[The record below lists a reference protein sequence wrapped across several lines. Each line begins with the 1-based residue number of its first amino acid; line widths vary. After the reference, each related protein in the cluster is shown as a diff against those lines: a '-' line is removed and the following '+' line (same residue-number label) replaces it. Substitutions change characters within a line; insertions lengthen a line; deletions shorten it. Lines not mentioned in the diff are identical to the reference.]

1 MGFQSVFRSGRL
13 SCADCASRVD
23 CRRATPDS
31 FGAAAGVEE
40 ITVTAQRTE
49 ENIQDVP
56 IAVSAFT
63 GAMLA
68 DKQII
73 NTSDLQLNTPNMS
86 FTVDNFGGSNVSIRG
101 VGALVIAASGTA
113 GVSFHINEIAMP
125 TNLPAVEFYDME
137 RVEVLR
143 GPQGTLYGRNATGGV
158 IDMVTA
164 KPNTD
169 AFSGNVDMEYGSYA
183 DERFKG
189 ALNIPLGDSFAIRV
203 AGMKLKRDGYI
214 ENTANGQVGCARG
227 TGPNYGT
234 PCVPSPSTGSTTTS
248 MAAICTR
255 TASRVCGISRKTRPR
270 G

>member
-1 MGFQSVFRSGRL
+1 MGYRTAFPPGRL
-13 SCADCASRVD
+13 KTLAVAGLICAAFYTYDVFA
-23 CRRATPDS
+23 
-31 FGAAAGVEE
+31 AAAGVEE

-56 IAVSAFT
+56 IAVTAFT

-86 FTVDNFGGSNVSIRG
+86 FTADNFGGSNVSIRG

-169 AFSGNVDMEYGSYA
+169 GVAGDVDVEYGSYN
-183 DERFKG
+183 DQRYKG
-189 ALNIPLGDSFAIRV
+189 ALNIPLGDSFAIRA

-214 ENTANGQVGCARG
+214 E
-227 TGPNYGT
+227 
-234 PCVPSPSTGSTTTS
+234 
-248 MAAICTR
+248 
-255 TASRVCGISRKTRPR
+255 
-270 G
+270 